1 MVGSLGSNLC
11 YILTNT
17 FSKAGLLSC
26 WLDCLLSIPV
36 SVCIIKW
43 EDLLL
48 QVRIG
53 IGAPSLQGYSVRTKM
68 TVVFSLGLR

>member
-1 MVGSLGSNLC
+1 MVGSLGSNLY

-36 SVCIIKW
+36 SVCIIKC
-43 EDLLL
+43 EDLL

-53 IGAPSLQGYSVRTKM
+53 IGAPSLQGYSVRTKT